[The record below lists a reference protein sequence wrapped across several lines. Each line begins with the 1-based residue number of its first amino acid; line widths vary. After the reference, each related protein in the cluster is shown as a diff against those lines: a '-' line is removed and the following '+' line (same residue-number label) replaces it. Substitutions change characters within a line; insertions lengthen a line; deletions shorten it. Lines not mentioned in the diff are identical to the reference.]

1 MWSFRRKFFIPLPP
15 PSPPPPLPMLV
26 VVGRWIQHGFGCGG
40 EWKRRE
46 EHSERKEKES
56 QY

>member
-1 MWSFRRKFFIPLPP
+1 
-15 PSPPPPLPMLV
+15 MLV